1 MHNSS
6 LRIRHQGLIISST
19 SSSHLVL
26 QHFCAEALNKLMPRC
41 QKEEDLRYHRH
52 PPQQFIDKSFGGGH
66 IHFLDGLE
74 NRSIPA
80 QITSQGR
87 SVTAV
92 QSLLVAMADWK

>member
-19 SSSHLVL
+19 SSTHLVL
-26 QHFCAEALNKLMPRC
+26 QHFCAKALNKLMPKRRRSS
-41 QKEEDLRYHRH
+41 LS
-52 PPQQFIDKSFGGGH
+52 PPSIQFIDKSFGGGH

-92 QSLLVAMADWK
+92 QSLLVAMAAWK